1 MHRSI
6 ALVSVVA
13 LAVLGPGVGAS
24 AEPATAPLQGTISGQ
39 VDVAPA
45 PDCPIGL
52 MTVSDGEG
60 DIAPLGRV
68 VMHSEHCTPAGAHNP
83 FGQMTFRAE
92 NGDSLTVI
100 YNGFAPYPEPT
111 DTVIGV
117 QGDLLIVGGAGGFA
131 GAMGGHLDT
140 DWDEFSYVAELRVPG
155 YLEDGNFPPGPFTT
169 VWEFGPTDFDL

>member
-1 MHRSI
+1 MHRLI

-13 LAVLGPGVGAS
+13 LAVLGSAAGVA
-24 AEPATAPLQGTISGQ
+24 AEPAMGPLQGTISGQ

-68 VMHSEHCTPAGAHNP
+68 VMHSEHCTPAGAYNP
-83 FGQMTFRAE
+83 LGQMTFTAE

-111 DTVIGV
+111 DKVIGV
-117 QGDLLIVGGAGGFA
+117 QGDLLVIGGAGGFV

-140 DWDEFSYVAELRVPG
+140 VWDEYSYVAELDFPG
-155 YLEDGNFPPGPFTT
+155 YLDDGSFPPGPFTT